1 VSDVLRDE
9 FLNVCG
15 KLLVVC
21 DELGVYCCM
30 SLSGTA
36 LRRCCSDGRWG
47 FLNVKGEF
55 YGVRG

>member
-1 VSDVLRDE
+1 MLRDE

-21 DELGVYCCM
+21 DELGVYWCI

-47 FLNVKGEF
+47 ILIVKGGF